1 MKKLLT
7 GLAIA
12 VAMIFAAPSAA
23 LAKKSKDASA
33 SASAAKAEEKSDKVD
48 LNTATADE
56 LKAVD
61 GIGEAI
67 SKKIID
73 CREKK
78 LLKAKDELKER
89 CDVREQDYVKF
100 ADKVIAKQAKG
111 KKK

>member
-7 GLAIA
+7 ALTIA
-12 VAMIFAAPSAA
+12 AAMIFAAPSTA

-33 SASAAKAEEKSDKVD
+33 SAAKTEVKSDKVD

-67 SKKIID
+67 AKKIIA
-73 CREKK
+73 CRAKK
-78 LLKAKDELKER
+78 PLKAKDELKER
-89 CDVREQDYVKF
+89 CDVREQDYAKF
-100 ADKVIAKQAKG
+100 SDKVIAKQGKAK
-111 KKK
+111 K

>member
-7 GLAIA
+7 ALA
-12 VAMIFAAPSAA
+12 VAMAMVFAAPSAA

-33 SASAAKAEEKSDKVD
+33 AKVDAKSDKVD
-48 LNTATADE
+48 LNTATADQ

-67 SKKIID
+67 AKKIVA

-78 LLKAKDELKER
+78 PLKAKDELKER
-89 CDVREQDYVKF
+89 CDVRAQDYVKF
-100 ADKVIAKQAKG
+100 ADKVIAKQGKAK
-111 KKK
+111 K